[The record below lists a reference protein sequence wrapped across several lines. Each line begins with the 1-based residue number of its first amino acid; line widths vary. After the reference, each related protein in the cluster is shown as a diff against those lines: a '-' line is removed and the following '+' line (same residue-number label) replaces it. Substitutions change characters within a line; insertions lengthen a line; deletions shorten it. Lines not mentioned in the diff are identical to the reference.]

1 MLSVESPGHPTGRC
15 SCSAS
20 VRTLLSYVSSL
31 SSATEGLSLIASLNT
46 STTHIGDSRVSGCVS
61 GSERKAKR
69 TTEDLGLGSGYWDW
83 MFGAV
88 GFETGSHA
96 LVVGLVYP
104 GVASN

>member
-1 MLSVESPGHPTGRC
+1 M
-15 SCSAS
+15 
-20 VRTLLSYVSSL
+20 
-31 SSATEGLSLIASLNT
+31 
-46 STTHIGDSRVSGCVS
+46 SGCVS

-96 LVVGLVYP
+96 LVVDGLGFLILLFPPPQCWGYRR
-104 GVASN
+104 GHRA